1 MDKVPLTEYELQ
13 NTRPGEAITLAG
25 VMAILVTAIVV
36 VVVWKLYSTSDGSVT
51 LPGGYKFVRS

>member
-1 MDKVPLTEYELQ
+1 MDKIPLTQYELD

-25 VMAILVTAIVV
+25 VMAILLTAIVV

-51 LPGGYKFVRS
+51 LPGGYKFVWS

>member
-1 MDKVPLTEYELQ
+1 MDKIPLTQYELE

-36 VVVWKLYSTSDGSVT
+36 VVIWKLYTTNDGSVT
-51 LPGGYKFVRS
+51 LPGGYKFVWS